1 MADRLSGKVALVTG
15 AARGLGR
22 AYSVAMAAEG
32 ADIAAVDVSD
42 CSATKSQIEG
52 LGRKSLSLTADIS
65 TEQGAEEVVKQTL
78 EAFGRLDILVTN
90 AAISPEQPLDEITFA
105 DWRKVLSID
114 LDAVFLCIK
123 AALGHMKSRKYGRI
137 INISSSTYFMPFPNL
152 CHYITAKA
160 GVIGLTRALASELGE
175 WGITVN
181 ALAPGLTKTERT
193 VDVPEE
199 VWGFQV
205 ALQSIKRPEVPEDL
219 VGAVIFLASDEAAFI
234 TGHTLS
240 VNGGFVMH

>member
-1 MADRLSGKVALVTG
+1 
-15 AARGLGR
+15 
-22 AYSVAMAAEG
+22 
-32 ADIAAVDVSD
+32 
-42 CSATKSQIEG
+42 
-52 LGRKSLSLTADIS
+52 
-65 TEQGAEEVVKQTL
+65 
-78 EAFGRLDILVTN
+78 
-90 AAISPEQPLDEITFA
+90 
-105 DWRKVLSID
+105 
-114 LDAVFLCIK
+114 
-123 AALGHMKSRKYGRI
+123 MKSRKYGRI